1 MMPTVALGMSGGI
14 DSSMAVYF
22 LQNAGWNV
30 IGIHLKLAPQAP
42 ADEAQTTADV
52 QAVAN
57 HFGIPLHIID
67 ARSLFEAEIMHPF
80 VDAYRIGD
88 TPNPC
93 VRCNKL
99 IKFGHLWSLA
109 QKLGC
114 DHLATGHYA
123 KIVEINGEYGLLRA
137 SDRKKDQ
144 SYFLYG
150 IDRKILKHL
159 IFPLGDRT
167 KEDIRQQAASLSLPI
182 ASKKD
187 SQDICFIP
195 DNDYVRWLKESNHP
209 LPQHGTFIDTNG
221 RFLGN
226 NNGTWRYTIGQRKG
240 LGLALGYPA
249 YVSAIDAIAGTV
261 TVARDEALWH
271 SELQAVD
278 INWLLHNPPTEGH
291 HLARIRSRDNGSF
304 CTWRLSD
311 NTLFIHFDEP
321 VRAITPGQSIV
332 LYDGDRVLGGGRIC

>member
-1 MMPTVALGMSGGI
+1 MPKIALGMSGGI

-22 LQNAGWNV
+22 LQKAGWEV
-30 IGIHLKLAPQAP
+30 IGLHLKLAPQQP
-42 ADEAQTTADV
+42 AFEDQTTADV
-52 QAVAN
+52 QAVAK

-67 ARSLFEAEIMHPF
+67 AQSLFKATIMQPFAES
-80 VDAYRIGD
+80 YRIGD

-99 IKFGHLWSLA
+99 IKFGHMWTLA
-109 QKLGC
+109 QEFGC
-114 DHLATGHYA
+114 NYLATGHYA
-123 KIVEINGEYGLLRA
+123 KIDEINGEYGLFRS
-137 SDRKKDQ
+137 SDQKKDQ

-150 IDRKILKHL
+150 IERDRLKHL
-159 IFPLGDRT
+159 IFPLGDHN
-167 KEDIRQQAASLSLPI
+167 KEALRQQAASLALPI

-195 DNDYVRWLKESNHP
+195 DNDYIQWLENNHS
-209 LPQHGTFIDTNG
+209 LPQHGTFIDSHG
-221 RFLGN
+221 QPLGQ

-249 YVSAIDAIAGTV
+249 YVSAIDAASGTV

-271 SELQAVD
+271 NELKAVD
-278 INWLLHNPPTEGH
+278 VNWLLGNPPSEGH

-304 CTWRLSD
+304 CTWRFSD
-311 NTLFIHFDEP
+311 HTLYVHFDEP